1 MFFSHIYISIG
12 VSLKVYFKSN
22 AYAVVAQGKGYEE
35 GKIWEFG
42 VSRCQLLYT
51 EWINSK
57 VLLV

>member
-35 GKIWEFG
+35 GKIVWSMMKKEH
-42 VSRCQLLYT
+42 
-51 EWINSK
+51 
-57 VLLV
+57 